1 MQKGREVEVCKGVLV
16 EEEDWP
22 WHRGLSIGSSE
33 GVESRNEKENEKH
46 VSQLFVV

>member
-1 MQKGREVEVCKGVLV
+1 MQKDREVDVCKGVLV

-33 GVESRNEKENEKH
+33 GVKVIIPLSL
-46 VSQLFVV
+46 QDLYP